1 MIVFWILAAAMV
13 AAAVGAL
20 VPTLLRR
27 RKAAGSGYSAAT
39 VDTYR
44 ERLAELQAEHQRGN
58 IGDAEFA
65 EARAELERELLQG
78 VPDDDT
84 DETRSPTGNRRG
96 AAIAVAVAVPLVTI
110 ALYGAVGRPG
120 LIGNDL
126 SHRLSS
132 EQVQRYSQMAPTQR
146 IGPLERYVQDNPR
159 APRAWALLGEAY
171 RAEKRYGDAVTAFS
185 RARAASEGDDPWLI
199 ARQAESLLL
208 ANGRRFSGSV
218 ERLLHKALDL
228 DPENQLA
235 LMLAGHMALSEGNRD
250 QAAEYWQRLA
260 ATLPENG
267 PNRAMIEQLI
277 ARAKGE
283 PAPSADTTGQA
294 SAAAGASGSAGAASG
309 ARVTVQVRLAD
320 SMSSGLDDSTP
331 VFVFARNPGQNSGP
345 PLAVAR
351 TTVGALPAEI
361 VLSDAQAMMPAR
373 KLSGADHVVLT
384 ARVALSGDVMPSSGD
399 LEGRSEPVAVSPDAT
414 ATVTIDSRVE

>member
-1 MIVFWILAAAMV
+1 MIAFWILAAAMV

-20 VPTLLRR
+20 LPALLRR
-27 RKAAGSGYSAAT
+27 RAGSGTGFSAAT

-44 ERLAELQAEHQRGN
+44 ERLAELQAEHRRGN
-58 IGDAEFA
+58 LGDAEFA
-65 EARAELERELLQG
+65 EARAELERELVEG
-78 VPDDDT
+78 VPDDEG
-84 DETRSPTGNRRG
+84 DETATRTGSRR
-96 AAIAVAVAVPLVTI
+96 AAAAVVAVAVPLVTI
-110 ALYGAVGRPG
+110 VLYGAVGRPG

-132 EQVQRYSQMAPTQR
+132 EQVQRFSQMAPAQR
-146 IGPLERYVQDNPR
+146 VGPLERYVEDNPR
-159 APRAWALLGEAY
+159 APRAWTLLGEAY
-171 RAEKRYGDAVTAFS
+171 RAQERYGDAVTAFS
-185 RARAASEGDDPWLI
+185 RARAASEGEDPWLI

-208 ANGRRFSGSV
+208 ANGRRFTASV
-218 ERLLHKALDL
+218 ERLLHKALDI

-235 LMLAGHMALSEGNRD
+235 LMLAGHMALSGGDRD

-277 ARAKGE
+277 ARAQGE
-283 PAPSADTTGQA
+283 APSSVGAGRESQA
-294 SAAAGASGSAGAASG
+294 STAATSGATGGD
-309 ARVTVQVRLAD
+309 ARVTVQVRLAEA
-320 SMSSGLDDSTP
+320 MTSGLDGSTP

-351 TTVGALPAEI
+351 TTVGALPTEV

-373 KLSGADHVVLT
+373 KLSGADRVVLT

-399 LEGRSEPVAVSPDAT
+399 LEGRSEPVAVSADAT
-414 ATVTIDSRVE
+414 ATVTIDSRVQ